1 VKTKATVIKQVN
13 AIKRRIAS
21 ERDKLRSLIEELEAI
36 EFAAIEAVDSLE
48 SAADSL
54 SEYL

>member
-1 VKTKATVIKQVN
+1 MKTKATVIKQVN